1 MKIKK
6 SFISTVMFSLILA
19 ASSFSQSKGVTIDN
33 ALKQAAEQFS
43 SSLKNKTTVAI
54 LGISSSY
61 SELSEYML
69 GELTTDIVQLRKLQV
84 VTRANL
90 DVIKKEMSFQLS
102 GEVSDETMQQL
113 GAKTGAQTVISG
125 TFKPLG
131 TLYVLDIQ
139 AFDVTTATIQD
150 TYRVAVAIDE
160 TLNLLTKK
168 TVADSRGKIKNTND
182 YTTGER
188 IGMGFSNLLFG
199 LGSYCNGHWGDGL
212 ILTGSKIV
220 SASLIIA
227 AVAYASNYNEN
238 DYYHEY
244 YDYYDD
250 AYYSYYYDDANSEAI
265 KKITGLM
272 IAGCGIGVASVVYG
286 FVRPVFYHRNSNV
299 KISMNVGAVQTSHG
313 FEPGISYNL
322 SW

>member
-1 MKIKK
+1 MKMKK
-6 SFISTVMFSLILA
+6 IIFTLMFSLIGVA
-19 ASSFSQSKGVTIDN
+19 VSFSQAKGVTIDN
-33 ALKQAAEQFS
+33 ALKQAAEKFS

-61 SELSEYML
+61 NELSEYML

-90 DVIKKEMSFQLS
+90 DVIKKEMNFQLS

-150 TYRVAVAIDE
+150 TYRSNVVSDE
-160 TLNLLTKK
+160 TLELLTKK
-168 TVADSRGKIKNTND
+168 KIVGTSGKIQAND
-182 YTTGER
+182 YTAGER
-188 IGMGFSNLLFG
+188 LGIGFQNILLG
-199 LGSYCNGHWGDGL
+199 LGSYRNGHWGDG
-212 ILTGSKIV
+212 ILMTAADGIVILCSAYTAGDASILGSIIG
-220 SASLIIA
+220 ASIA
-227 AVAYASNYNEN
+227 
-238 DYYHEY
+238 
-244 YDYYDD
+244 
-250 AYYSYYYDDANSEAI
+250 
-265 KKITGLM
+265 
-272 IAGCGIGVASVVYG
+272 YG
-286 FVRPVFYHRNSNV
+286 FVRPFFYHKNNSVNL
-299 KISMNVGAVQTSHG
+299 SMNIGAIPTAHG
-313 FEPGISYNL
+313 FEPGVSYRL

>member
-1 MKIKK
+1 MKMKK
-6 SFISTVMFSLILA
+6 IIFTLMFSLIGIA
-19 ASSFSQSKGVTIDN
+19 VSFSQAKGVTIDN
-33 ALKQAAEQFS
+33 ALKQAAEKFS

-61 SELSEYML
+61 NELSEYML

-90 DVIKKEMSFQLS
+90 DVIKKEMNFQLS

-150 TYRVAVAIDE
+150 TYRSNVVSDE
-160 TLNLLTKK
+160 TLELLTKK
-168 TVADSRGKIKNTND
+168 KIVGTSGKIQAND
-182 YTTGER
+182 YTAGER
-188 IGMGFSNLLFG
+188 LGIGFQNILLG
-199 LGSYCNGHWGDGL
+199 LGSYRNGHWGDG
-212 ILTGSKIV
+212 IFLTGSKLMVCYLGFAAEDEADRDFALGLGIV
-220 SASLIIA
+220 SLA
-227 AVAYASNYNEN
+227 
-238 DYYHEY
+238 
-244 YDYYDD
+244 
-250 AYYSYYYDDANSEAI
+250 
-265 KKITGLM
+265 
-272 IAGCGIGVASVVYG
+272 YG
-286 FVRPVFYHRNSNV
+286 FVRPFFYHKNNSVNL
-299 KISMNVGAVQTSHG
+299 SMNIGVIPTAHG
-313 FEPGISYNL
+313 VEPGVSYRL

>member
-1 MKIKK
+1 MKMRKII
-6 SFISTVMFSLILA
+6 FALILSLIGVA
-19 ASSFSQSKGVTIDN
+19 GSFSQSKGITVDN
-33 ALKQAAEQFS
+33 ALKQAAEKFS

-90 DVIKKEMSFQLS
+90 DVIKREMNFQLS

-150 TYRVAVAIDE
+150 TYRANVVSDE
-160 TLNLLTKK
+160 TLELLTKK
-168 TVADSRGKIKNTND
+168 KVVGASGKIQAND
-182 YTTGER
+182 YTSGER
-188 IGMGFSNLLFG
+188 VGIGFQNILLG
-199 LGSYCNGHWGDGL
+199 LGSYRNGHWGDGL
-212 ILTGSKIV
+212 LMT
-220 SASLIIA
+220 A
-227 AVAYASNYNEN
+227 A
-238 DYYHEY
+238 
-244 YDYYDD
+244 D
-250 AYYSYYYDDANSEAI
+250 A
-265 KKITGLM
+265 
-272 IAGCGIGVASVVYG
+272 IGVLSIFAAEGDSTACVCIIGASIAYG
-286 FVRPVFYHRNSNV
+286 FVRPFFYHKNSSVNL
-299 KISMNVGAVQTSHG
+299 SMNIGAIPTSHG
-313 FEPGISYNL
+313 IEPGISYRI

>member
-6 SFISTVMFSLILA
+6 IIFTLMFSLIFA
-19 ASSFSQSKGVTIDN
+19 VSSFSQPKGVTIDN

-102 GEVSDETMQQL
+102 GEVSDETMQQI

-125 TFKPLG
+125 SLKPLG

-139 AFDVTTATIQD
+139 AFDVTTAAIQD
-150 TYRVAVAIDE
+150 TYRVNVASDE

-168 TVADSRGKIKNTND
+168 TVVNSKGKIKNNND

-220 SASLIIA
+220 SFSLIIG
-227 AVAYASNYNEN
+227 AYFKTGIATVG
-238 DYYHEY
+238 Y
-244 YDYYDD
+244 YDEDLM
-250 AYYSYYYDDANSEAI
+250 SEI
-265 KKITGLM
+265 GGLM
-272 IAGCGIGVASVVYG
+272 IAGYGIGIASVVYG

-299 KISMNVGAVQTSHG
+299 KISMNIGAVQTSHG

>member
-1 MKIKK
+1 MKMKK
-6 SFISTVMFSLILA
+6 IIFALMFSVICA
-19 ASSFSQSKGVTIDN
+19 ASSFSQSKSVTIDN

-69 GELTTDIVQLRKLQV
+69 GELTTDIVQIRKLQV

-102 GEVSDETMQQL
+102 GEVSDETMQQI
-113 GAKTGAQTVISG
+113 GAKIGAQTVISG
-125 TFKPLG
+125 SFKPLG

-150 TYRVAVAIDE
+150 TYRVNVASDE
-160 TLNLLTKK
+160 TLDLLTKK
-168 TVADSRGKIKNTND
+168 TVVNSKGKIKNNND

-220 SASLIIA
+220 SFSLIIG
-227 AVAYASNYNEN
+227 AYFKVGEASVGF
-238 DYYHEY
+238 
-244 YDYYDD
+244 YDEDII
-250 AYYSYYYDDANSEAI
+250 SEVG
-265 KKITGLM
+265 GLM
-272 IAGCGIGVASVVYG
+272 IAGYGVGIASVVYG

-299 KISMNVGAVQTSHG
+299 KISMNIGAVQTSHG
-313 FEPGISYNL
+313 FEPGISYKI

>member
-1 MKIKK
+1 MKMKK
-6 SFISTVMFSLILA
+6 IIFTLMFSLIGIA
-19 ASSFSQSKGVTIDN
+19 VSFSQAKGVTIDN
-33 ALKQAAEQFS
+33 ALTQAAEKFS

-61 SELSEYML
+61 NELSEYML

-90 DVIKKEMSFQLS
+90 DVIKKEMNFQLS

-150 TYRVAVAIDE
+150 TYRVNVVSDE
-160 TLNLLTKK
+160 TLELLTKK
-168 TVADSRGKIKNTND
+168 KIVGTSGKIQSND
-182 YTTGER
+182 YTAGER
-188 IGMGFSNLLFG
+188 LGIGFQNILLG
-199 LGSYCNGHWGDGL
+199 LGSYRNGHCGDGVL
-212 ILTGSKIV
+212 MTAAEAVGIV
-220 SASLIIA
+220 CLSCDEVDVGIYIIGASIA
-227 AVAYASNYNEN
+227 
-238 DYYHEY
+238 
-244 YDYYDD
+244 
-250 AYYSYYYDDANSEAI
+250 
-265 KKITGLM
+265 
-272 IAGCGIGVASVVYG
+272 YG
-286 FVRPVFYHRNSNV
+286 FVRPFLYHKNNSVNL
-299 KISMNVGAVQTSHG
+299 SMNIGAIPTAHG
-313 FEPGISYNL
+313 VEPGVSYRL

>member
-6 SFISTVMFSLILA
+6 IIFTLMFSLIFA
-19 ASSFSQSKGVTIDN
+19 VSSFSQSKGVTIDN

-61 SELSEYML
+61 SELSEYIL

-102 GEVSDETMQQL
+102 GEVSDETMQQI

-125 TFKPLG
+125 SLKPLG
-131 TLYVLDIQ
+131 TFYVLDIQ

-150 TYRVAVAIDE
+150 TYRVNVASDE

-168 TVADSRGKIKNTND
+168 TVVNSKGKIKNNND

-212 ILTGSKIV
+212 ILTGSKIL

-227 AVAYASNYNEN
+227 AVAYGSMYDED
-238 DYYHEY
+238 DYYHGY

-250 AYYSYYYDDANSEAI
+250 AYYSYYDDDAKSEAI
-265 KKITGLM
+265 KKINGLM
-272 IAGCGIGVASVVYG
+272 IAGCGIGVGSVIYG

-299 KISMNVGAVQTSHG
+299 KISMNIGAVKTSHG

>member
-1 MKIKK
+1 MKMRKII
-6 SFISTVMFSLILA
+6 FTFMFSLISVA
-19 ASSFSQSKGVTIDN
+19 VSFSQSKGVTIDN
-33 ALKQAAEQFS
+33 ALKQAAEKFS

-61 SELSEYML
+61 NELSEYML

-90 DVIKKEMSFQLS
+90 DVIKREMNFQLS

-150 TYRVAVAIDE
+150 TYRSNVVSDE
-160 TLNLLTKK
+160 TLELLTKK
-168 TVADSRGKIKNTND
+168 KVVGSSGKILAND
-182 YTTGER
+182 YTAGER
-188 IGMGFSNLLFG
+188 IGIGFQNILFG

-212 ILTGSKIV
+212 LMT
-220 SASLIIA
+220 A
-227 AVAYASNYNEN
+227 A
-238 DYYHEY
+238 
-244 YDYYDD
+244 D
-250 AYYSYYYDDANSEAI
+250 A
-265 KKITGLM
+265 
-272 IAGCGIGVASVVYG
+272 IGVLSSIYAAEGDSTACVCIIGASIAYG
-286 FVRPVFYHRNSNV
+286 FVRPF
-299 KISMNVGAVQTSHG
+299 
-313 FEPGISYNL
+313 L
-322 SW
+322 

>member
-1 MKIKK
+1 MKMKK
-6 SFISTVMFSLILA
+6 IIFTLMFSLIGIA
-19 ASSFSQSKGVTIDN
+19 VSFSQAKGVTIDN
-33 ALKQAAEQFS
+33 ALKQAAEKFS

-61 SELSEYML
+61 NELSEYML

-90 DVIKKEMSFQLS
+90 DVIKKEMNFQLS

-150 TYRVAVAIDE
+150 TYRSNVVSDE
-160 TLNLLTKK
+160 TLELLTKK
-168 TVADSRGKIKNTND
+168 KVVNAAGKIQSND
-182 YTTGER
+182 YTAGER
-188 IGMGFSNLLFG
+188 LGIGFQNILLG
-199 LGSYCNGHWGDGL
+199 LGSYRNGHWGDGL
-212 ILTGSKIV
+212 LMTAADGIAILCAFADPDAGFTAGTYIIC
-220 SASLIIA
+220 ASIA
-227 AVAYASNYNEN
+227 
-238 DYYHEY
+238 
-244 YDYYDD
+244 
-250 AYYSYYYDDANSEAI
+250 
-265 KKITGLM
+265 
-272 IAGCGIGVASVVYG
+272 YG
-286 FVRPVFYHRNSNV
+286 FVRPFFYHKNNSVNL
-299 KISMNVGAVQTSHG
+299 SMNIGVIPTAHG
-313 FEPGISYNL
+313 VEPGVSYRL

>member
-1 MKIKK
+1 MKMRKII
-6 SFISTVMFSLILA
+6 FTFMFSLISVA
-19 ASSFSQSKGVTIDN
+19 VSFSQSKGVTIDN
-33 ALKQAAEQFS
+33 ALKQAAEKFS

-69 GELTTDIVQLRKLQV
+69 GELTTDVVQLRKLQV

-90 DVIKKEMSFQLS
+90 DVIKKEMNFQLS

-150 TYRVAVAIDE
+150 TYRSNVVSDE
-160 TLNLLTKK
+160 TLELLTKK
-168 TVADSRGKIKNTND
+168 KVVGASGKIQSND
-182 YTTGER
+182 YTAGER
-188 IGMGFSNLLFG
+188 LGIGFQNILLG
-199 LGSYCNGHWGDGL
+199 LGSYRNGHWGDG
-212 ILTGSKIV
+212 IFLTGSKLMVCYLGLTAEDDTDMEIALGLGIV
-220 SASLIIA
+220 SLA
-227 AVAYASNYNEN
+227 
-238 DYYHEY
+238 
-244 YDYYDD
+244 
-250 AYYSYYYDDANSEAI
+250 
-265 KKITGLM
+265 
-272 IAGCGIGVASVVYG
+272 YG
-286 FVRPVFYHRNSNV
+286 FVRPFFYHKNSNMS
-299 KISMNVGAVQTSHG
+299 IAMNIGTVQTAHG
-313 FEPGISYNL
+313 FEPGISYRL

>member
-1 MKIKK
+1 MKMKK
-6 SFISTVMFSLILA
+6 IIFTLMFSLIGIA
-19 ASSFSQSKGVTIDN
+19 VSFSQAKGVTIDN
-33 ALKQAAEQFS
+33 ALKQAAEKFS

-61 SELSEYML
+61 NELSEYML

-90 DVIKKEMSFQLS
+90 DVIKKEMNFQLS

-150 TYRVAVAIDE
+150 TYRSNVVSDE
-160 TLNLLTKK
+160 TLELLTKK
-168 TVADSRGKIKNTND
+168 KIVGTSGKIQSND
-182 YTTGER
+182 YTAGER
-188 IGMGFSNLLFG
+188 LGIGFQNILLG
-199 LGSYCNGHWGDGL
+199 LGSYRNGHWGDG
-212 ILTGSKIV
+212 IFLTGSKLMVCYLGFAAEDEADRDFALGLGIV
-220 SASLIIA
+220 SLA
-227 AVAYASNYNEN
+227 
-238 DYYHEY
+238 
-244 YDYYDD
+244 
-250 AYYSYYYDDANSEAI
+250 
-265 KKITGLM
+265 
-272 IAGCGIGVASVVYG
+272 YG
-286 FVRPVFYHRNSNV
+286 FVRPFFYHKNNSVNL
-299 KISMNVGAVQTSHG
+299 SMNIGVIPTAHG
-313 FEPGISYNL
+313 VEPGVSYRL

>member
-1 MKIKK
+1 MKMRKII
-6 SFISTVMFSLILA
+6 FALILSLIGVA
-19 ASSFSQSKGVTIDN
+19 GSFSQSKDITVDN
-33 ALKQAAEQFS
+33 ALKQAAEKFS

-90 DVIKKEMSFQLS
+90 DVIKREMNFQLS

-150 TYRVAVAIDE
+150 TYRANVVSDE
-160 TLNLLTKK
+160 TLELLTKK
-168 TVADSRGKIKNTND
+168 KVVGASGKIQAND
-182 YTTGER
+182 YTPGER
-188 IGMGFSNLLFG
+188 VGIGFQNILLG
-199 LGSYCNGHWGDGL
+199 LGSYRNGHWGDG
-212 ILTGSKIV
+212 ILMTAADAVGILCSIADPDMGFQAGTYIIG
-220 SASLIIA
+220 ASI
-227 AVAYASNYNEN
+227 
-238 DYYHEY
+238 
-244 YDYYDD
+244 
-250 AYYSYYYDDANSEAI
+250 
-265 KKITGLM
+265 
-272 IAGCGIGVASVVYG
+272 VYG
-286 FVRPVFYHRNSNV
+286 FVRPFFYHKKNGVN
-299 KISMNVGAVQTSHG
+299 ISMNIGAIPTAHG
-313 FEPGISYNL
+313 VEPGISYRL

>member
-1 MKIKK
+1 
-6 SFISTVMFSLILA
+6 MFSLIGIA
-19 ASSFSQSKGVTIDN
+19 VSFSQAKGVTIDN
-33 ALKQAAEQFS
+33 ALTQAAEKFS

-61 SELSEYML
+61 NELSEYML

-90 DVIKKEMSFQLS
+90 DVIKKEMNFQLS

-150 TYRVAVAIDE
+150 TYRVNVASDE
-160 TLNLLTKK
+160 TLELLTKK
-168 TVADSRGKIKNTND
+168 KVVNAAGKIQSND
-182 YTTGER
+182 YTAGER
-188 IGMGFSNLLFG
+188 LGIGFQNILLG
-199 LGSYCNGHWGDGL
+199 LGSYRNGHWGDG
-212 ILTGSKIV
+212 ILMTAADGIVILCSAYTAGDASILGSIIG
-220 SASLIIA
+220 ASIA
-227 AVAYASNYNEN
+227 
-238 DYYHEY
+238 
-244 YDYYDD
+244 
-250 AYYSYYYDDANSEAI
+250 
-265 KKITGLM
+265 
-272 IAGCGIGVASVVYG
+272 YG
-286 FVRPVFYHRNSNV
+286 FVRPFFYHKNNSVNL
-299 KISMNVGAVQTSHG
+299 SMNIGAIPTAHG
-313 FEPGISYNL
+313 FEPGVSYRL

>member
-1 MKIKK
+1 MKMKK
-6 SFISTVMFSLILA
+6 IIFTLMFSVICA
-19 ASSFSQSKGVTIDN
+19 AASFSQSKGVTIDN
-33 ALKQAAEQFS
+33 ALKQAAEKFS

-61 SELSEYML
+61 NELSEYML

-90 DVIKKEMSFQLS
+90 DVIKKEMNFQLS

-150 TYRVAVAIDE
+150 TYRSNVVSDE
-160 TLNLLTKK
+160 TLELLTKK
-168 TVADSRGKIKNTND
+168 KIVGTSGKIQAND
-182 YTTGER
+182 YTAGER
-188 IGMGFSNLLFG
+188 LGIGFQNILLG
-199 LGSYCNGHWGDGL
+199 LGSYRNGHWGDG
-212 ILTGSKIV
+212 ILMTAADG
-220 SASLIIA
+220 IA
-227 AVAYASNYNEN
+227 ILCSAYAAG
-238 DYYHEY
+238 
-244 YDYYDD
+244 D
-250 AYYSYYYDDANSEAI
+250 ASILGSIIGAS
-265 KKITGLM
+265 
-272 IAGCGIGVASVVYG
+272 IAYG
-286 FVRPVFYHRNSNV
+286 FVRPFFYHKNNSVNL
-299 KISMNVGAVQTSHG
+299 SMNIGAIPTAHG
-313 FEPGISYNL
+313 FEPGVSYRL

>member
-1 MKIKK
+1 MKMKK
-6 SFISTVMFSLILA
+6 IIFTLMFSLIGIA
-19 ASSFSQSKGVTIDN
+19 VSFSQAKGVTIDN
-33 ALKQAAEQFS
+33 ALTQAAEKFS

-61 SELSEYML
+61 NELSEYML

-90 DVIKKEMSFQLS
+90 DVIKKEMNFQLS

-150 TYRVAVAIDE
+150 TYRSNVVSDE
-160 TLNLLTKK
+160 TLELLTKK
-168 TVADSRGKIKNTND
+168 KIVGTSGKIQAND
-182 YTTGER
+182 YTAGER
-188 IGMGFSNLLFG
+188 LGIGFQNILLG
-199 LGSYCNGHWGDGL
+199 LGSYRNGHWGDG
-212 ILTGSKIV
+212 IFLTGSKLMVCYLGFAAEDEADRDFALGLGIV
-220 SASLIIA
+220 SLA
-227 AVAYASNYNEN
+227 
-238 DYYHEY
+238 
-244 YDYYDD
+244 
-250 AYYSYYYDDANSEAI
+250 
-265 KKITGLM
+265 
-272 IAGCGIGVASVVYG
+272 YG
-286 FVRPVFYHRNSNV
+286 FVRPFFYHKNNSVNL
-299 KISMNVGAVQTSHG
+299 SMNIGVIPTAHG
-313 FEPGISYNL
+313 VEPGVSYRL

>member
-1 MKIKK
+1 MKMRKII
-6 SFISTVMFSLILA
+6 FTFMFSLISVA
-19 ASSFSQSKGVTIDN
+19 VSFSQAKGVTIDN
-33 ALKQAAEQFS
+33 ALTQAAEKFS

-61 SELSEYML
+61 NELSEYML

-90 DVIKKEMSFQLS
+90 DVIKKEMNFQLS

-150 TYRVAVAIDE
+150 TYRVNVASDE
-160 TLNLLTKK
+160 TLELLTKK
-168 TVADSRGKIKNTND
+168 KIVGTSGKIQAND
-182 YTTGER
+182 YTAGER
-188 IGMGFSNLLFG
+188 LGIGFQNILLG
-199 LGSYCNGHWGDGL
+199 LGSYRNGHWGDG
-212 ILTGSKIV
+212 ILMTAADGIAILCAAYGGGS
-220 SASLIIA
+220 
-227 AVAYASNYNEN
+227 
-238 DYYHEY
+238 
-244 YDYYDD
+244 
-250 AYYSYYYDDANSEAI
+250 
-265 KKITGLM
+265 ITGTIIGAS
-272 IAGCGIGVASVVYG
+272 IAYG
-286 FVRPVFYHRNSNV
+286 FVRPFFYHKNNSVNL
-299 KISMNVGAVQTSHG
+299 SMNIGAIPTAHG
-313 FEPGISYNL
+313 VEPGVSYSL

>member
-1 MKIKK
+1 MKMKK
-6 SFISTVMFSLILA
+6 IIFTLMFSVICA
-19 ASSFSQSKGVTIDN
+19 AASFSQSKGVTIDN
-33 ALKQAAEQFS
+33 ALTQAAEKFS

-61 SELSEYML
+61 NELSEYML

-90 DVIKKEMSFQLS
+90 DVIKKEMNFQLS

-150 TYRVAVAIDE
+150 TYRVNVASDE
-160 TLNLLTKK
+160 TLELLTKK
-168 TVADSRGKIKNTND
+168 KVVNAAGKIQSND
-182 YTTGER
+182 YTAGER
-188 IGMGFSNLLFG
+188 LGIGFQNILLG
-199 LGSYCNGHWGDGL
+199 LGSYRNGHWGDG
-212 ILTGSKIV
+212 IFLTGSKLMASYLLFAAEDESDLDFALGLGIV
-220 SASLIIA
+220 SLA
-227 AVAYASNYNEN
+227 
-238 DYYHEY
+238 
-244 YDYYDD
+244 
-250 AYYSYYYDDANSEAI
+250 
-265 KKITGLM
+265 
-272 IAGCGIGVASVVYG
+272 YG
-286 FVRPVFYHRNSNV
+286 FVRPFFYHKNNSVNL
-299 KISMNVGAVQTSHG
+299 SMNIGVIPTAHG
-313 FEPGISYNL
+313 VEPGVSYRL

>member
-1 MKIKK
+1 MKMRKII
-6 SFISTVMFSLILA
+6 FTFMFSLIGIA
-19 ASSFSQSKGVTIDN
+19 VSFSQSKGVTIDN
-33 ALKQAAEQFS
+33 ALTQAAEKFS

-61 SELSEYML
+61 NELSEYML

-90 DVIKKEMSFQLS
+90 DVIKKEMNFQLS

-150 TYRVAVAIDE
+150 VYRVNVASDE
-160 TLNLLTKK
+160 TLDILTKK
-168 TVADSRGKIKNTND
+168 KVIGVNGQIKKNAYD
-182 YTTGER
+182 YTAGER
-188 IGMGFSNLLFG
+188 LGIGFQNILLG
-199 LGSYCNGHWGDGL
+199 LGSYRNGHWGDGL
-212 ILTGSKIV
+212 LMTAADSVVILYTFANPDDGFSTGACI
-220 SASLIIA
+220 
-227 AVAYASNYNEN
+227 
-238 DYYHEY
+238 
-244 YDYYDD
+244 
-250 AYYSYYYDDANSEAI
+250 
-265 KKITGLM
+265 
-272 IAGCGIGVASVVYG
+272 IGVSIVYG
-286 FVRPVFYHRNSNV
+286 FVRPLFYHKNSNV
-299 KISMNVGAVQTSHG
+299 NLSMNIGAIPTAHG
-313 FEPGISYNL
+313 VEPGVSYRL